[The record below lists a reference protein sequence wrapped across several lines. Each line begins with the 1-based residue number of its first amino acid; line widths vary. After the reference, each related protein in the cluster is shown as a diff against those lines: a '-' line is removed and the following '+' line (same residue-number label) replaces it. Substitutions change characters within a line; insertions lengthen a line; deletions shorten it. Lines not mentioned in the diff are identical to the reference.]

1 MAGPGSDLTGQEVT
15 FLLAK
20 TLSGR
25 MGWKI
30 MTEDEELS
38 LRINGKGVEQVMRR
52 IRLAAFITFSS
63 LQLEQSKNKYRYQKD
78 IILEIKDYIYFV

>member
-1 MAGPGSDLTGQEVT
+1 M
-15 FLLAK
+15 LAK

-52 IRLAAFITFSS
+52 IRLAAFITF
-63 LQLEQSKNKYRYQKD
+63 
-78 IILEIKDYIYFV
+78 F

>member
-38 LRINGKGVEQVMRR
+38 LRINIKGVEQVMRR
-52 IRLAAFITFSS
+52 IRLAVLITFFKCAVGTV
-63 LQLEQSKNKYRYQKD
+63 QA
-78 IILEIKDYIYFV
+78 

>member
-52 IRLAAFITFSS
+52 IRLAAFVTF
-63 LQLEQSKNKYRYQKD
+63 
-78 IILEIKDYIYFV
+78 F